1 MIYKG
6 MSLPLLWTFLGNKRG
21 NSDQTERIA
30 LINRYI
36 DLFGIHTIDFLTA
49 DREFI
54 GQQWWQFLIDHQI
67 RFFIRMR
74 ENMQV
79 YIPAKGMTKAFW
91 LFHNLPFNT
100 AYQYPKIV
108 RINGNWV
115 YSSGFLV

>member
-1 MIYKG
+1 MDI
-6 MSLPLLWTFLGNKRG
+6 LGNKGG

-36 DLFGIHTIDFLTA
+36 DLFGAHTIDFLTA

-54 GQQWWQFLIDHQI
+54 GQQWWQFLIDHKI

-79 YIPAKGMTKAFW
+79 YIPAKGMTKVFW
-91 LFHNLPFNT
+91 L
-100 AYQYPKIV
+100 
-108 RINGNWV
+108 
-115 YSSGFLV
+115 